1 VFNNLKTTLHTYKM
15 PINSDDNKYYDFE
28 ELFFEKGRDV
38 DIILTNFFTK
48 YQEDIKCDT
57 EYITYKIKK
66 LIEEDRE
73 VLMRINGNGQ
83 DPLNRIGKVSYIKHE
98 VIPEKNN
105 GKEYYVYC
113 INSFI

>member
-1 VFNNLKTTLHTYKM
+1 VEPNIDSGQIGKLVPN
-15 PINSDDNKYYDFE
+15 
-28 ELFFEKGRDV
+28 
-38 DIILTNFFTK
+38 
-48 YQEDIKCDT
+48 

-66 LIEEDRE
+66 LIEEDRRC
-73 VLMRINGNGQ
+73 LMKINGDGK
-83 DPLNRIGKVSYIKHE
+83 DYLNRIGKVSYIRHY

>member
-1 VFNNLKTTLHTYKM
+1 M
-15 PINSDDNKYYDFE
+15 PIENSSFEYYDFD
-28 ELFFEKGRDV
+28 ELFFEKNCDV
-38 DIILTNFFTK
+38 DLIINNFFTK
-48 YQEDIKCDT
+48 YKENINGDK

-66 LIEEDRE
+66 LVDEDRSI
-73 VLMRINGNGQ
+73 LTNLQNSKDI
-83 DPLNRIGKVSYIKHE
+83 LNRIGKISYVKHD

>member
-1 VFNNLKTTLHTYKM
+1 M
-15 PINSDDNKYYDFE
+15 PIKNSTFRYYDFD
-28 ELFFEKGRDV
+28 ELFFEKNC
-38 DIILTNFFTK
+38 DIDLIINNFFTK
-48 YQEDIKCDT
+48 YKENINGDT

-66 LIEEDRE
+66 LVDEDRSI
-73 VLMRINGNGQ
+73 LTNLQNNKDI
-83 DPLNRIGKVSYIKHE
+83 LNRIGKISYIKHD